1 MDDRQLRRRC
11 EVRLKELALPM
22 PFDIHAFCETISE
35 QRGRPIVLH
44 AVPGTAGACGVW
56 VPVPSAD
63 LIFYEEHT
71 SPLHQEH
78 IILHEISHLMCNHH
92 PVPVSE
98 HEISQLLFP
107 DVHPETVKLVLQ
119 RGGYAT
125 EEEREAELLASLILE
140 RVSAGSHGRRSRTG
154 QDRVLNRL
162 VASLDASNREVS

>member
-1 MDDRQLRRRC
+1 MDHRQIRQRC
-11 EVRLKELALPM
+11 EARLQELDLST
-22 PFDIHAFCETISE
+22 PFDIHAFCETVSR

-56 VPVPSAD
+56 VSVPSAD

-71 SPLHQEH
+71 SPLHRDH
-78 IILHEISHLMCNHH
+78 IILHEISHLLCDHR

-98 HEISQLLFP
+98 HEIARLLFP

-119 RGGYAT
+119 RGGYET
-125 EEEREAELLASLILE
+125 EEEREAEILASLILE
-140 RVSAGSHGRRSRTG
+140 RVSAGSHGRRSGTG

-162 VASLDASNREVS
+162 EASLDASNREVS

>member
-1 MDDRQLRRRC
+1 MDDRQLRLRC
-11 EVRLKELALPM
+11 EARLQQFDLSA
-22 PFDIHAFCETISE
+22 PFEIHAFSEKVAE

-56 VPVPSAD
+56 VSTPSAD

-71 SPLHQEH
+71 SPLHRDH
-78 IILHEISHLMCNHH
+78 IILHELSHLMCDHR

-107 DVHPETVKLVLQ
+107 DVDPETVKLVLQ

-125 EEEREAELLASLILE
+125 EEEREAEILASLILE
-140 RVSAGSHGRRSRTG
+140 RVAAGAPAHRSRP
-154 QDRVLNRL
+154 DDVLNRL
-162 VASLDASNREVS
+162 EASLDASNREGS